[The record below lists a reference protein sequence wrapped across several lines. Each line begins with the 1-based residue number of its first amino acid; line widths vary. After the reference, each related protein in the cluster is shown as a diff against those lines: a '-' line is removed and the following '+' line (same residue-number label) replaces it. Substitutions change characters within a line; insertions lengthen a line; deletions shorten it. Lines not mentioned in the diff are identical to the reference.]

1 MVYNNIYYILG
12 QIKLYI
18 KEHGI
23 MVYNMEKVYNL
34 INKEKK
40 EKVYGKMVN
49 FNNGLFD
56 IDS

>member
-1 MVYNNIYYILG
+1 
-12 QIKLYI
+12 
-18 KEHGI
+18 